1 MLAETE
7 LPSVSGAPAQGL
19 RGEGFRSELVD
30 PARLLLIQAEWR
42 RLFEGACDPNP
53 FLGPDFFL
61 PLVAEVAGDRLT
73 GVMVL
78 RTDEAPRRSE
88 FAALLPYRI
97 ASKFP
102 LTSLPVVAAFAH
114 PFVSDGTPLL
124 RRDHVKTIGAAFIAA
139 LKDRFPGHIL
149 LIDHLRLEST
159 TAAAL
164 RAGAAARGFPVRLV
178 ESHQRAALR
187 AGASSETYLR
197 ERVSGKKLRELRRCE
212 KRLREQGRVEMR
224 TLVGDEAASGLQE
237 FLRLEASGWKGRRG
251 TALAATARTRAFAE
265 AALAGPAA
273 ASVAVDVLRLDGV
286 TIAAAVHLI
295 AGPNAAAFKCAY
307 DEAWSRMSPGVLLDL
322 HTLRFALDEG
332 RFALMDSC
340 AVPGHPVEA
349 LWRDRVTI
357 GRIAIGL
364 GAPCDAHAL
373 DAFVRRQQT
382 VSAWRAD
389 AKALMKRLDRLG
401 TELRSGGYFRKS

>member
-1 MLAETE
+1 MLADTE

-164 RAGAAARGFPVRLV
+164 RAGAAAREFPYAWSSRISARLF
-178 ESHQRAALR
+178 AP
-187 AGASSETYLR
+187 
-197 ERVSGKKLRELRRCE
+197 
-212 KRLREQGRVEMR
+212 
-224 TLVGDEAASGLQE
+224 
-237 FLRLEASGWKGRRG
+237 GRR
-251 TALAATARTRAFAE
+251 AK
-265 AALAGPAA
+265 PIC
-273 ASVAVDVLRLDGV
+273 ASA
-286 TIAAAVHLI
+286 
-295 AGPNAAAFKCAY
+295 
-307 DEAWSRMSPGVLLDL
+307 
-322 HTLRFALDEG
+322 
-332 RFALMDSC
+332 
-340 AVPGHPVEA
+340 
-349 LWRDRVTI
+349 
-357 GRIAIGL
+357 
-364 GAPCDAHAL
+364 
-373 DAFVRRQQT
+373 
-382 VSAWRAD
+382 
-389 AKALMKRLDRLG
+389 
-401 TELRSGGYFRKS
+401 